1 MWLEEGMEERDA
13 STEGQEKPRPSCAEN
28 EDEVSSG
35 QRATAASA
43 TDETCCPICFEPII
57 AGEAQLITTC
67 RHAFHF
73 PCIRKWL
80 PKGLCPVCR
89 NSGWLGEDDVMDEDE
104 LAADLR
110 DLRYSY
116 EEELSDFLDFLPPP
130 VQGAFHFL
138 SPLPP
143 DVMMAAIPSNEFRV
157 WQRGPGFPVPQPP
170 PPPPRPRNEQR
181 PHRGAT
187 AIVPPFQQPTIPGT
201 DPGPPW
207 MRPRGQRDAS
217 ARNQWG
223 MYGGRPS
230 QGEDEVRP
238 PPVDLQATLL
248 NNPPNVMTNVMDV
261 QYHVPGHDARA
272 DARRLAEARR
282 IMDSHQE
289 ERPPWPPAPHAT
301 DVDTDAGFAPFNPV
315 VAEPPWPRNFHMP
328 CPHRGAQDS
337 WPSAAGP
344 HSGGQWVGP
353 MWGPDP
359 GPCSSWSPMPYH
371 PASPGPPRDAAQAE
385 QYSGYRSF
393 HAPPHPP
400 RGPPSHD
407 RHDGTRMGR
416 MQQHEL

>member
-1 MWLEEGMEERDA
+1 
-13 STEGQEKPRPSCAEN
+13 
-28 EDEVSSG
+28 
-35 QRATAASA
+35 
-43 TDETCCPICFEPII
+43 
-57 AGEAQLITTC
+57 
-67 RHAFHF
+67 
-73 PCIRKWL
+73 
-80 PKGLCPVCR
+80 
-89 NSGWLGEDDVMDEDE
+89 
-104 LAADLR
+104 
-110 DLRYSY
+110 
-116 EEELSDFLDFLPPP
+116 
-130 VQGAFHFL
+130 
-138 SPLPP
+138 
-143 DVMMAAIPSNEFRV
+143 MAAIPSNEFRV

-416 MQQHEL
+416 MQQHELLSPRTGQRRHRSFAIGRPLRGSQNRTRLRCGRKRVTQFAVHGIISMTVAVEDPAEAYAVEPDRRDGLGDRSVVQACRCAYQKRLLRRG